1 MGKLYFVRLGGPR
14 NPHKLKTLPEHQSS
28 LPIFSG
34 VRVTRSLALC
44 ICFIDRCLS
53 LCTFSFG
60 HCAAVVSQSYASYIT
75 VL

>member
-1 MGKLYFVRLGGPR
+1 MGKLYFVRLGEPR
-14 NPHKLKTLPEHQSS
+14 NSHKLNTLPEHMRSP
-28 LPIFSG
+28 PIFSG

-53 LCTFSFG
+53 LCTFSSG

-75 VL
+75 VM